1 MKEGTGV
8 IFSKDQ
14 KNAKKPTAADL
25 ISFNMFNYKP
35 DDSEGTHLA
44 RAAICKLFKIK
55 KKRKFSKIIITH
67 VFHYYNALWT
77 DITKI
82 AG

>member
-1 MKEGTGV
+1 MPLKFSPDEGTGV

-14 KNAKKPTAADL
+14 KNAKKQAAADL

-44 RAAICKLFKIK
+44 RTAICKLF
-55 KKRKFSKIIITH
+55 
-67 VFHYYNALWT
+67 
-77 DITKI
+77 
-82 AG
+82 